1 MKDFI
6 TEVRLT
12 KVFGYQSIRLTLKKG
27 LNIIYG
33 KNGTGKTTLLH
44 FIVNLLEVDL
54 RRFLEIK
61 FQTAS
66 LKTNEGNKIILIQKR
81 LDETRDVVIKVLL
94 NGTNIGVISTNS
106 LDLHTLLK
114 MEEEVRKVFK
124 EAPLYLP
131 AYRSVIEGAYTSI
144 RKRSSLDWDGT
155 EFANIEMREWEKI
168 RAITGSKMVSGYQ
181 RDKAK
186 MVAYKTM
193 LCRSW
198 FGQFIPIVRYP
209 GLDEISMQIRQE
221 LNSAMSII
229 AETDQKNISNVFIKV
244 LETILSNNKEIILDD
259 TSELIKEFKIQ
270 LDDIQSNE
278 HSYDI
283 YQQLNTLLNNDNLI
297 LRDSNS
303 EILIKGIL
311 KIYNIALLERKK
323 IKEKAYTI
331 IENFTK
337 SLNENFLENKS
348 IEYNPLM
355 TQPGSGV
362 YIRLYDEKKS
372 KTNFSILSSGERHI
386 LSLIFCATHMSN
398 LDGILIID
406 EPELSLHVDWQRII
420 LTEIIKQTGDRQIIV
435 CTHSPEIAADHDD
448 CFISII
454 SEENIDDMIL
464 ANDDFELMDLT
475 PSLFN
480 AIESEDL
487 QNE

>member
-1 MKDFI
+1 
-6 TEVRLT
+6 
-12 KVFGYQSIRLTLKKG
+12 
-27 LNIIYG
+27 
-33 KNGTGKTTLLH
+33 
-44 FIVNLLEVDL
+44 
-54 RRFLEIK
+54 
-61 FQTAS
+61 
-66 LKTNEGNKIILIQKR
+66 
-81 LDETRDVVIKVLL
+81 
-94 NGTNIGVISTNS
+94 
-106 LDLHTLLK
+106 
-114 MEEEVRKVFK
+114 
-124 EAPLYLP
+124 
-131 AYRSVIEGAYTSI
+131 
-144 RKRSSLDWDGT
+144 
-155 EFANIEMREWEKI
+155 
-168 RAITGSKMVSGYQ
+168 
-181 RDKAK
+181 

-221 LNSAMSII
+221 LNSARSII